1 MTASTSSS
9 AVSPKTEFTPEE
21 KALYEFMTFFSI
33 NEKDMVAKMLEW
45 YPQASR
51 DLEKQIGNMRE
62 MARLFRKPAPFQE
75 QMGT

>member
-1 MTASTSSS
+1 M
-9 AVSPKTEFTPEE
+9 KTEFTPEE